1 MLAFGRGRDMTEFDP
16 LQMTRRHFLGSAS
29 LGLGA
34 LGLAESGVQAAGIP
48 RKAAKAKRVI
58 YLFQSGGPAH
68 IDLYDEKPLLRK
80 EHGNQLPSSVI
91 GRQRLTA
98 MSGNQASLPM
108 AGSAFDFVDYGKS
121 KMRMSSLLPNI
132 GGVADDET
140 SLFRKRIP
148 WFGSTWS
155 G

>member
-1 MLAFGRGRDMTEFDP
+1 MTEFDP

-68 IDLYDEKPLLRK
+68 IDLYDEKP
-80 EHGNQLPSSVI
+80 
-91 GRQRLTA
+91 
-98 MSGNQASLPM
+98 
-108 AGSAFDFVDYGKS
+108 
-121 KMRMSSLLPNI
+121 
-132 GGVADDET
+132 
-140 SLFRKRIP
+140 
-148 WFGSTWS
+148 
-155 G
+155 